1 MLKHQETVLP
11 IFVYG
16 TLMVGERNYID
27 VLHKNLTHY
36 EDAKVKGKL
45 YYYKK
50 EDYPALMKGEH
61 WIDGQLFYVN
71 QLHDVLKP
79 LDQIE
84 GYISDNHPNN
94 MYDREVIEVITKT
107 GKSQLAYVYRISPN
121 LFQQQQHEF
130 SLISESSWKMFNQK
144 RCL

>member
-50 EDYPALMKGEH
+50 EDYPALIKGEN
-61 WIDGQLFYVN
+61 WIEGQLFYVN

-79 LDQIE
+79 NLCHIQKSVQI
-84 GYISDNHPNN
+84 GKALN
-94 MYDREVIEVITKT
+94 TKR
-107 GKSQLAYVYRISPN
+107 QL
-121 LFQQQQHEF
+121 
-130 SLISESSWKMFNQK
+130 
-144 RCL
+144 